1 MPNKQSLSYN
11 MIAEEDTGASI
22 GRIYQDIEYSDFT
35 DGGSTAGTL
44 TMTPTLPEGA
54 FVIGTKVT
62 VNTAFTGTVTLKVG
76 KSSGEDEFTD
86 GTTVSIGTAD
96 VVGESAE
103 DPLEY
108 LAAATTVYLY
118 AAHSSDWTS
127 VVAGQMR
134 VEIFFIRTVAL

>member
-1 MPNKQSLSYN
+1 MPSLEALKDQVIGKEN
-11 MIAEEDTGASI
+11 MGGCI
-22 GRIYQDIEYSDFT
+22 GKITQDILYSDFT

-44 TMTPTLPEGA
+44 TMTPVLPEGA

-62 VNTAFTGTVTLKVG
+62 IRTAFTGTVTLKAG

-108 LAAATTVYLY
+108 LAADTTVYLY

-127 VVAGQMR
+127 VVAGDMT
-134 VEIFFIRTVAL
+134 VEIFFVRTV